1 MSYAQHECVS
11 AYKKNIQVPVCPL
24 CNKPVPVEKGI
35 LPDVAVGNHIDN
47 YCQSDRAQE
56 RKKVKLYLLIQN
68 IYEEYARIIYIVT
81 GVYE

>member
-24 CNKPVPVEKGI
+24 CNKPVPVERGI

-47 YCQSDRAQE
+47 YCQADRAQE
-56 RKKVKLYLLIQN
+56 RKKVKLHFLI
-68 IYEEYARIIYIVT
+68 
-81 GVYE
+81 